1 MLSKGQIA
9 DEDEEVSYIWVGR
22 ISLQYNLLTLE
33 DIYVQIVVQRKC
45 ESYCEYNRKL

>member
-22 ISLQYNLLTLE
+22 ISLHLLTLE